1 MEWIEWIAATAG
13 AVSVYL
19 SARENIW
26 TWPTAIL
33 NVGLYLFI
41 FYKSGLYSDM
51 GLQVVYLALSFYG
64 WYEWL
69 YGGERQTRLSVSTA
83 TRRVWA
89 VAAGIGFVFWLA
101 LSRYTSTLPGVSYPH
116 VDSALTTLSLVA
128 QWMMTR
134 KILENWLLWMIA
146 DIVYIPMYISKHLYV
161 TAVLYAVFL
170 VLAGIGLVDWRR
182 SLERDRLYSH
192 PEPAP
197 PST

>member
-1 MEWIEWIAATAG
+1 VEWIEWIAAAAG

-19 SARENIW
+19 SARESIW

-33 NVGLYLFI
+33 NVALYLFI
-41 FYKSGLYSDM
+41 FYESGLYSDM
-51 GLQVVYLALSFYG
+51 GLQVVYLVLSIYG

-69 YGGERQTRLSVSTA
+69 YGGHRRTRLGVSRA
-83 TRRVWA
+83 TRRVWM
-89 VAAGIGFVFWLA
+89 VAAGIGFVLWFGLA
-101 LSRYTSTLPGVSYPH
+101 RYTSVLPGVSYPYL
-116 VDSALTTLSLVA
+116 DSALTTLSLVA

-134 KILENWLLWMIA
+134 KILENWLLWIIA

-182 SLERDRLYSH
+182 SFERDRSYAGQQA
-192 PEPAP
+192 AP
-197 PST
+197 PLA